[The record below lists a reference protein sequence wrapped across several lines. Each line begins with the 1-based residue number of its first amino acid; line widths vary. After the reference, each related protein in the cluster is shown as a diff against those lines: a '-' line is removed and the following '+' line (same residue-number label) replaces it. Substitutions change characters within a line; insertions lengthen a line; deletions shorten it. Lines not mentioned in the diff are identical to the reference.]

1 MKGISDQEFL
11 QKNLLHISNIEEG
24 FRKYKYAILSGT
36 EENYREFIECA
47 LSMNGEE
54 NSFFDCYY
62 SRLEETGREK
72 FRSNLTPLEK
82 EELAD
87 MEQTQAVYYPLTEK
101 WIPLVSKVT
110 AGET

>member
-24 FRKYKYAILSGT
+24 FRKYDYAILSGT

-54 NSFFDCYY
+54 NSYFDCYY
-62 SRLEETGREK
+62 SRLEEEGRERFLK
-72 FRSNLTPLEK
+72 NLTPSEK
-82 EELAD
+82 EKLTD
-87 MEQTQAVYYPLTEK
+87 MEHTQAIYYPLTEDRK
-101 WIPLVSKVT
+101 SVV
-110 AGET
+110 